1 MSKVT
6 AARTEASPD
15 EQSSRGY
22 DLCEELDKKLTQ
34 AKGVCGAMMH
44 MNNIDAITGE
54 SLWALESL
62 IEDAEKA
69 FEELRDIY
77 LERTPK
83 EVQS

>member
-1 MSKVT
+1 MSKVK
-6 AARTEASPD
+6 ASAEATSD

-22 DLCEELDKKLTQ
+22 DLCEEIDKKLTQ
-34 AKGVCGAMMH
+34 AKGVCGALLSSAQADT
-44 MNNIDAITGE
+44 IIAD
-54 SLWALESL
+54 SLWAAESL

-77 LERTPK
+77 LGRTPK